1 MPAIRS
7 PIRSPF
13 KRVLRTALDYS
24 GAAAAPAGVPLIV
37 VTGESN
43 ATGNVFNASAS
54 APELAARS
62 EVQILNTGTLLFET
76 LNIGA
81 NNNYGEASDRH
92 GIELELA
99 NAVAAGRFTQTSLRL
114 VKSAR
119 GGSNIQD
126 WNVGAP
132 SGFWTDWLARIN
144 AAKSIYASNGWT
156 MAPYVFYSQG
166 INDFLGNNN
175 FGGAG
180 ATTDMTVWKTRTI
193 AHFAKIRAELGATTI
208 IVMTKFKSQ
217 FATLNTKID
226 EIVAADSYCRA
237 IEATNDDGN
246 LWNVD
251 GLHMAYR
258 GMKNWCELFIDEVLS
273 ANGTS
278 ASPTITPAAGQ
289 NLSTPQTVSISGPG
303 VIKYTTNPRRD
314 PHLDTIYL
322 SSFSQTVPAIVR
334 ARSIEQNKKSSP
346 IVSSAYTSSTAWNTT
361 DAATASITLTNGNLD
376 VASRTGTGWKMLR
389 ATQSRSSGKLYF
401 EMECINS
408 GATTANYMIG
418 LASAGAS
425 AASFPG
431 NSNYGVGL
439 TGSGTYVS
447 TGFSNGSGARPGSTP
462 TLGLS
467 LKMAVNFTTGKG
479 WVGVVGTGWL
489 GSGDPAADTNQAFNF
504 VPATVGA
511 LFPAL
516 GLNDATSGFWRI
528 KTTAVDQY
536 EAPPSG
542 FTQWG

>member
-1 MPAIRS
+1 MPALRS

-43 ATGNVFNASAS
+43 ATGNVLNTSAS
-54 APELAARS
+54 APELAART
-62 EVQILNTGTLLFET
+62 EVQILNTTSLLFET
-76 LNIGA
+76 LNIST
-81 NNNYGEASDRH
+81 NNHYAENSLVH
-92 GIELELA
+92 GMELELA
-99 NAVAAGRFTQTSLRL
+99 NAIAAGRFTQTSLHL

-126 WNVGAP
+126 WDVGAP
-132 SGFWTDWLARIN
+132 SGFWTLWLARIN
-144 AAKSIYASNGWT
+144 AAKAIYASNGWT

-180 ATTDMTVWKTRTI
+180 ATTDMAVWKTRTI
-193 AHFAKIRAELGATTI
+193 AHLAKIRAELGATTI
-208 IVMTKFKSQ
+208 IVLTKFRSPY
-217 FATLNTKID
+217 ATLNAKID
-226 EIVAADSYCRA
+226 EIVAADSYCRS
-237 IEATNDDGN
+237 IEAVNDDGT

-251 GLHMAYR
+251 GLHMAYT
-258 GMKNWCELFIDEVLS
+258 GMKYWCQLFIDEVLA

-278 ASPTITPAAGQ
+278 ASPTISPAAGQ
-289 NLSTPQTVSISGPG
+289 NLSTPQTASISGSG
-303 VIKYTTNPRRD
+303 TIKYTTNPRRD
-314 PHLDTIYL
+314 PHIDTVYS
-322 SSFSQTVPAIVR
+322 SSFSQAVPAIIR
-334 ARSIEQNKKSSP
+334 ARAIEQNKKSSP
-346 IVSSAYTSSTAWNTT
+346 IISNAYTSSTAWNTT
-361 DAATASITLTNGNLD
+361 DATTAGITLANGNID
-376 VASRTGTGWKMLR
+376 VAGKAAVAWKMMR

-408 GATTANYMIG
+408 GASAINYMIG
-418 LASAGAS
+418 LANAGAS

-431 NSNYGVGL
+431 DSANSIGLNSSGVYL
-439 TGSGTYVS
+439 SA
-447 TGFSNGSGARPGSTP
+447 GFSAGSGARPSGVP
-462 TLGLS
+462 TLGRTM
-467 LKMAVNFTTGKG
+467 KMAVNFTTGKG
-479 WVGVVGTGWL
+479 WFGYVDAPWL
-489 GSGDPAADTNQAFNF
+489 SSGDPAADTNPAFNF
-504 VPATVGA
+504 VPGTVGA

-516 GLNDATSGFWRI
+516 GLYDNVSGWWRI